1 MFLYSINFNLN
12 TLIYNRQQIILKG
25 EKDYYK
31 ILGVHEKAS
40 THELRKAF
48 CKLTKELHPD
58 TTSLNLEDA
67 KVKLQTVMEAYENLN
82 NPYLRNIYDKKIQN
96 GLESKKKY
104 KKPVINTYTADSKI
118 ANSIGDRRP
127 FSNGEMFSLLL
138 LVIVILACLLFAL
151 LFANF
156 TGKEINSMPI
166 WLAKQ
171 LIK

>member
-1 MFLYSINFNLN
+1 
-12 TLIYNRQQIILKG
+12 LKG

-67 KVKLQTVMEAYENLN
+67 KIKLQTVMEAYENLN
-82 NPYLRNIYDKKIQN
+82 NPYLRNIYDNKNKNILIKDREYN
-96 GLESKKKY
+96 NEFFNS
-104 KKPVINTYTADSKI
+104 YTSDSKL
-118 ANSIGDRRP
+118 ANSIGNRRP

-138 LVIVILACLLFAL
+138 LIVVIFFCLLFAV

-156 TGKEINSMPI
+156 TGKEINSLPL
-166 WLAKQ
+166 WLVK
-171 LIK
+171 

>member
-1 MFLYSINFNLN
+1 
-12 TLIYNRQQIILKG
+12 LKG
-25 EKDYYK
+25 KKDYYK

-40 THELRKAF
+40 PHELRKAF

-82 NPYLRNIYDKKIQN
+82 NPYLRNIYDSKIQN
-96 GLESKKKY
+96 VETSKKKY
-104 KKPVINTYTADSKI
+104 KKPITNTYTSDSKI

-127 FSNGEMFSLLL
+127 YSNGEMFSLLL
-138 LVIVILACLLFAL
+138 LVIVILVCLLFAI

-156 TGKEINSMPI
+156 TGKEINSMPL
-166 WLAKQ
+166 WLMK
-171 LIK
+171 

>member
-1 MFLYSINFNLN
+1 ME
-12 TLIYNRQQIILKG
+12 G
-25 EKDYYK
+25 EKNYYK

-40 THELRKAF
+40 AHELRKAF

-67 KVKLQTVMEAYENLN
+67 KIKLQTVMEAYENLN
-82 NPYLRNIYDKKIQN
+82 NPYLRNIYDKRNNSFAQN
-96 GLESKKKY
+96 FKK
-104 KKPVINTYTADSKI
+104 NNNDFLNSYTSDSKI
-118 ANSIGDRRP
+118 ANSIGNRRP

-138 LVIVILACLLFAL
+138 LVIVISACLLFSV

-156 TGKEINSMPI
+156 TGKEINSIPL
-166 WLAKQ
+166 W

>member
-1 MFLYSINFNLN
+1 M
-12 TLIYNRQQIILKG
+12 KG

-58 TTSLNLEDA
+58 TTTLNLDDA

-96 GLESKKKY
+96 GSAREKKY
-104 KKPVINTYTADSKI
+104 KKPVISTYTADSKI

-138 LVIVILACLLFAL
+138 LVIVILLCLLFAV

-156 TGKEINSMPI
+156 TGKEINSMPV
-166 WLAKQ
+166 WLVK
-171 LIK
+171 

>member
-1 MFLYSINFNLN
+1 M
-12 TLIYNRQQIILKG
+12 KG
-25 EKDYYK
+25 EKNYYK

-40 THELRKAF
+40 SHELRKAF

-82 NPYLRNIYDKKIQN
+82 NPYLRNIYDNKIQN
-96 GLESKKKY
+96 GLANEKKY
-104 KKPVINTYTADSKI
+104 TKTITNTYSADSKI

-138 LVIVILACLLFAL
+138 LVIVIVACLLFAV

-156 TGKEINSMPI
+156 TGKEINSMPL
-166 WLAKQ
+166 WMLK
-171 LIK
+171 

>member
-1 MFLYSINFNLN
+1 MFLYSINFKSN
-12 TLIYNRQQIILKG
+12 TLKCRWKQIILEG
-25 EKDYYK
+25 EKNYYK

-40 THELRKAF
+40 SHELRKAF

-82 NPYLRNIYDKKIQN
+82 NPYLRNIYDNKIQN
-96 GLESKKKY
+96 GLASQKKY
-104 KKPVINTYTADSKI
+104 TKQVINTYTADSKI

-138 LVIVILACLLFAL
+138 LVIVIIACLLFAI

-166 WLAKQ
+166 WLMK
-171 LIK
+171 

>member
-1 MFLYSINFNLN
+1 M
-12 TLIYNRQQIILKG
+12 KG
-25 EKDYYK
+25 EKNYYK

-67 KVKLQTVMEAYENLN
+67 KIRLQIVLEAYENLN
-82 NPYLRNIYDKKIQN
+82 NPNLRNLYDNKLKKADLNDQ
-96 GLESKKKY
+96 KKNFDY
-104 KKPVINTYTADSKI
+104 LNSYVSDSKI
-118 ANSIGDRRP
+118 SNSIGNRRP
-127 FSNGEMFSLLL
+127 FSNGEMFSLFL
-138 LVIVILACLLFAL
+138 LVIVIFISLLFAL

-156 TGKEINSMPI
+156 TGKEFNSLPL
-166 WLAKQ
+166 W